1 MLIKRK
7 HGWEVPEEEVRPPQ
21 DGPWRPADRPRV
33 EQGFWLVRRA
43 GPSACDAQNPRSPGS
58 LAIGAAERARQT
70 DFNLGLRRFRLRVY
84 DYMAC
89 GLALSGTV
97 AHLTAHSQFHIA
109 IVETALLTPFVW
121 PLLVAPLGLVML
133 LSVSVEEMSFLAAEA
148 TFWAYAALTGF
159 SLGCIM
165 MVYTGVSIAP
175 VFLVVGATFAA
186 MSLYGHA
193 TRTDLS
199 KSGAF
204 LVMGLAGVAL
214 SGVASLYLALTAAQ
228 SALSIMGV
236 ILFAVVTAWEA
247 QHEAQHI
254 EGIYDIDGGKH
265 VKKAVVGALA
275 LYLDVTIL
283 PLVLQAR
290 PGAADR

>member
-1 MLIKRK
+1 
-7 HGWEVPEEEVRPPQ
+7 
-21 DGPWRPADRPRV
+21 
-33 EQGFWLVRRA
+33 
-43 GPSACDAQNPRSPGS
+43 
-58 LAIGAAERARQT
+58 
-70 DFNLGLRRFRLRVY
+70 
-84 DYMAC
+84 
-89 GLALSGTV
+89 
-97 AHLTAHSQFHIA
+97 
-109 IVETALLTPFVW
+109 
-121 PLLVAPLGLVML
+121 
-133 LSVSVEEMSFLAAEA
+133 
-148 TFWAYAALTGF
+148 
-159 SLGCIM
+159 
-165 MVYTGVSIAP
+165 
-175 VFLVVGATFAA
+175 